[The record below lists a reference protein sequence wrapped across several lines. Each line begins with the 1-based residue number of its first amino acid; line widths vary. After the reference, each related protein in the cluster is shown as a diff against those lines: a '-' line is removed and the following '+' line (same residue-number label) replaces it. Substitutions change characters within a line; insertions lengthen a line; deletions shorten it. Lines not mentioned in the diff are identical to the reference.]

1 MSAQIIYDQSGKNPE
16 FAVIPWEEYQKLIQ
30 QESKYDEEMIPF
42 DVGDF
47 IDNPIKAMRIKA
59 NLTQVQLATAL
70 GVSQAYIGKIERSG
84 HTPTEK
90 LIKRVEKA
98 LNEWIKEHNSA

>member
-1 MSAQIIYDQSGKNPE
+1 MSTQIIYDQSGKNPE
-16 FAVIPWEEYQKLIQ
+16 FAVIPWEEYQQLIQ
-30 QESKYDEEMIPF
+30 QESKHDEEMIPF

-59 NLTQVQLATAL
+59 NLTQVQLAAAL
-70 GVSQAYIGKIERSG
+70 GVSQAYIGKIERPG

-90 LIKRVEKA
+90 LTKRIEKA
-98 LNEWIKEHNSA
+98 LKELSKGQ